1 MAYEPIR
8 GGCRGG
14 KDQFNWENIRLMP
27 FKEREC
33 YLGSAVA
40 LGFLDKGGKWRM
52 KNWWTKESVNKLE
65 DTFDVGQEIKRA

>member
-1 MAYEPIR
+1 
-8 GGCRGG
+8 
-14 KDQFNWENIRLMP
+14 MP

-52 KNWWTKESVNKLE
+52 KNWWTKDSVNKLNN
-65 DTFDVGQEIKRA
+65 FDASEEMKRA